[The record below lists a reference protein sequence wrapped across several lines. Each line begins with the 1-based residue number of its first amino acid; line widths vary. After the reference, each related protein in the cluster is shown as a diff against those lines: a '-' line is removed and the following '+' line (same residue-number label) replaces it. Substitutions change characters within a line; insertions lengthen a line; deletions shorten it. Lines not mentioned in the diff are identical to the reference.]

1 MTARPQPHR
10 SKTVTSMCSG
20 SMSHRNNRTQEKQ
33 NSQEE
38 IPDDNVNLT
47 QQTAPP
53 KQIQLFKS
61 YTKNLSVKTER
72 WRKKLATS
80 LRSQTKDLRTW
91 KAQERWKKELA
102 IAIALKTRVLPF
114 LPSPSPLPILRR
126 QGWEI
131 AGRVGPG
138 LRNRGPG
145 WDRGWEIAGRVAIF
159 FYPPG

>member
-1 MTARPQPHR
+1 MQLMMARPQPHR

-53 KQIQLFKS
+53 KRIQLFKS

-80 LRSQTKDLRTW
+80 LRSQTKDLRT
-91 KAQERWKKELA
+91 
-102 IAIALKTRVLPF
+102 
-114 LPSPSPLPILRR
+114 
-126 QGWEI
+126 
-131 AGRVGPG
+131 
-138 LRNRGPG
+138 
-145 WDRGWEIAGRVAIF
+145 
-159 FYPPG
+159 

>member
-1 MTARPQPHR
+1 MQLKTARPQPHR

-33 NSQEE
+33 ISQEE

-53 KQIQLFKS
+53 KRIQLFKS

-72 WRKKLATS
+72 WRKKLVTS

-114 LPSPSPLPILRR
+114 LPSLSPLPILRR

-131 AGRVGPG
+131 AGQVGTGVEKSRAGLGPG
-138 LRNRGPG
+138 LGNCGPG
-145 WDRGWEIAGRVAIF
+145 WD
-159 FYPPG
+159 PG

>member
-1 MTARPQPHR
+1 MQLMTARPQPHR

-80 LRSQTKDLRTW
+80 LRSQTKDLRT
-91 KAQERWKKELA
+91 
-102 IAIALKTRVLPF
+102 
-114 LPSPSPLPILRR
+114 
-126 QGWEI
+126 
-131 AGRVGPG
+131 
-138 LRNRGPG
+138 
-145 WDRGWEIAGRVAIF
+145 
-159 FYPPG
+159 